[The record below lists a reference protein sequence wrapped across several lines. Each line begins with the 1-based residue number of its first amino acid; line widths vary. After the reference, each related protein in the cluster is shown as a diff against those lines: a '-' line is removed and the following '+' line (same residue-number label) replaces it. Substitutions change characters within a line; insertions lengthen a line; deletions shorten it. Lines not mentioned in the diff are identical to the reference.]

1 MAVIDKILKFTSGKF
16 FFVPFISLLTYDIH
30 IRFSRPTLKLTSYIT
45 GGAFIK
51 KVDLIDRY
59 PDVWKYLKYAYL
71 AVSIIGIAI
80 IADFVYRNLF
90 KKIFSHGSSS
100 EPDETRPPPYP
111 FDEDKLQMII
121 GLKHN
126 RLTVDKVTNP
136 TWIIVD
142 EKGMYQNF
150 LITGTIGTGK
160 TASAMYPFTKQ
171 AMFYKAYDPNLKP
184 GMLILDVKGNFYK
197 QVVKFAEEAG
207 RLEDI
212 IIIEL
217 GGEYKYNPVHKPNM
231 RPLVLANRSKI
242 VLSLFSPRGT
252 GDSYWLD
259 KAELL
264 ITECIKLCRLYN
276 NGYVTFSEINKLVNN
291 KNYLDAMM
299 SKLIEYKENSLLS
312 DDEEEEFET
321 TIDYFDN
328 EYMNLSENTL
338 SIIQS
343 VVTQMTQFF
352 YTDSEVRSTFSPP
365 RNELN
370 FEGFKDVVDKG
381 KIVILKMNIAQY
393 RNLAKTIAAYMKLDI
408 QSEVMQR
415 LIRDG
420 ANTERPI
427 YVFADEYQEFVTATD
442 AEFYAQSREAKC
454 ITIVA
459 TQSYTSLINTLKDR
473 DTVRTVSQNLI
484 NKVWLRT
491 DDLFTVEEA
500 QKQTGKEEKEKVHK
514 SISESSGD
522 VKKSRILG
530 ALVSDK
536 ASISETINISSSR
549 EYVFD
554 EKLFTQKLDV
564 FTGICFLSD
573 GAKIIEPT
581 VVYLQPYFS
590 DTIKNGIQRKK
601 KRLVPNNIEAVP
613 SCEGQE
619 CQVECE
625 GIGEPEEDE
634 VQASVVRLK
643 NIEQEMRQER
653 IIRLKERGLQHGEN
667 KKGKDTDLTKTD
679 DFE

>member
-1 MAVIDKILKFTSGKF
+1 MTKKTKKMYETLESAVEL
-16 FFVPFISLLTYDIH
+16 
-30 IRFSRPTLKLTSYIT
+30 IR
-45 GGAFIK
+45 
-51 KVDLIDRY
+51 
-59 PDVWKYLKYAYL
+59 
-71 AVSIIGIAI
+71 
-80 IADFVYRNLF
+80 
-90 KKIFSHGSSS
+90 SSP
-100 EPDETRPPPYP
+100 E
-111 FDEDKLQMII
+111 
-121 GLKHN
+121 G
-126 RLTVDKVTNP
+126 
-136 TWIIVD
+136 W
-142 EKGMYQNF
+142 
-150 LITGTIGTGK
+150 
-160 TASAMYPFTKQ
+160 
-171 AMFYKAYDPNLKP
+171 
-184 GMLILDVKGNFYK
+184 
-197 QVVKFAEEAG
+197 
-207 RLEDI
+207 
-212 IIIEL
+212 
-217 GGEYKYNPVHKPNM
+217 
-231 RPLVLANRSKI
+231 
-242 VLSLFSPRGT
+242 
-252 GDSYWLD
+252 
-259 KAELL
+259 
-264 ITECIKLCRLYN
+264 
-276 NGYVTFSEINKLVNN
+276 
-291 KNYLDAMM
+291 KNYLSFAAG
-299 SKLIEYKENSLLS
+299 IYKYGFSDSLLIYAQRPDATACASLELWNKLGRRIRAGAKGIPIIDDSSENIRIKYLYDIKDTQGSESTLPKLWSLSTRQQRQIYEYLSSSHKIKAAIPIDSNDFPMYFKNLVSEYAYQEMKKDSPTLDEESQQNYVITLVESVAFTVCIRSGISNAEFPFDSFKAISS

-415 LIRDG
+415 LVREG
-420 ANTERPI
+420 ANTERPV

-581 VVYLQPYFS
+581 VVYLQPYFG

-601 KRLVPNNIEAVP
+601 KQLTPNKIEAVP

-667 KKGKDTDLTKTD
+667 KKGKDTDLTKTN

>member
-1 MAVIDKILKFTSGKF
+1 MSLTDKILKFTSSRY
-16 FFVPFISLLTYDIH
+16 FFVPVVSVLTYNIH
-30 IRFSRPTLKLTSYIT
+30 IKLSKPALALSSYIT
-45 GGAFIK
+45 GGAFMK
-51 KVDLIDRY
+51 KVDLISRY
-59 PDVWKYLKYAYL
+59 PVIWKYLKYSYL
-71 AVSIIGIAI
+71 VASIIGIAI
-80 IADFVYRNLF
+80 ITDLIYRNLF
-90 KKIFSHGSSS
+90 RKIFKSNSSS
-100 EPDETRPPPYP
+100 GLDETRPPPYP

-121 GLKHN
+121 GLKYD
-126 RLTVDKVTNP
+126 RLTLDKVFRP
-136 TWIIVD
+136 SWVIVE

-171 AMFYKAYDPNLKP
+171 AMFYKAYDPDLKP
-184 GMLILDVKGNFYK
+184 GMLVLDVKGNFYK
-197 QVVKFAEEAG
+197 QVVSFAEEAG
-207 RLEDI
+207 RLDDI

-217 GGEYKYNPVHKPNM
+217 GGKYKYNPVHKPNM

-291 KNYLDAMM
+291 KTYLNALLAQ
-299 SKLIEYKENSLLS
+299 LIDDKENCLMT
-312 DDEEEEFET
+312 DEDEQEFET
-321 TIDYFDN
+321 TLDYFDN
-328 EYMNLSENTL
+328 EYINLSENTL

-352 YTDSEVRSTFSPP
+352 YTDPEVRNTFSPA

-381 KIVILKMNIAQY
+381 KIIILKMNIAQY
-393 RNLAKTIAAYMKLDI
+393 RNLAKTIAAYMKLDL

-415 LIRDG
+415 LVREE
-420 ANTERPI
+420 ANMERP
-427 YVFADEYQEFVTATD
+427 VFMFADEYQDFVTTTD

-454 ITIVA
+454 ITVVA

-484 NKVWLRT
+484 NKIWLRT

-536 ASISETINISSSR
+536 ASISETININTSR
-549 EYVFD
+549 EFVFD

-581 VVYLQPYFS
+581 VVHLQPYFS
-590 DTIKNGIQRKK
+590 DTIKNGIKRKHK
-601 KRLVPNNIEAVP
+601 KQSSIGNNSVQSTE
-613 SCEGQE
+613 CEE
-619 CQVECE
+619 TEVECE
-625 GIGEPEEDE
+625 EIDGVDGNE
-634 VQASVVRLK
+634 VKSSAVRLK
-643 NIEQEMRQER
+643 NMEQSIRQER
-653 IIRLKERGLQHGEN
+653 VIRLKEGGLQNGEN
-667 KKGKDTDLTKTD
+667 KKGNNPDLTNTD
-679 DFE
+679 SFI

>member
-1 MAVIDKILKFTSGKF
+1 MAITDKILKFASGRY
-16 FFVPFISLLTYDIH
+16 FFVPFVSLLIYNIH
-30 IRFSRPTLKLTSYIT
+30 IRLSIPTLELSSYIT

-51 KVDLIDRY
+51 TVDLIARY

-71 AVSIIGIAI
+71 AVSIVGIAI
-80 IADFVYRNLF
+80 AADFVYRNLF
-90 KKIFSHGSSS
+90 RKILNHNSSS
-100 EPDETRPPPYP
+100 EPAETRPPPYP
-111 FDEDKLQMII
+111 FDEDRLQMII
-121 GLKHN
+121 GLKHS
-126 RLTVDKVTNP
+126 RLTLDEVARP

-207 RLEDI
+207 RQDDV

-217 GGEYKYNPVHKPNM
+217 SGEYKYNPVHKQNM
-231 RPLVLANRSKI
+231 RPLVLANRSKT

-291 KNYLDAMM
+291 RNYLDAMM
-299 SKLIEYKENSLLS
+299 SHLIEYRENSLLS
-312 DDEEEEFET
+312 DEEEEEFET
-321 TIDYFDN
+321 TLDYFDN
-328 EYMNLSENTL
+328 EYINLSENTL

-352 YTDSEVRSTFSPP
+352 YTDPEVRNTFSPP

-415 LIRDG
+415 LVREG
-420 ANTERPI
+420 ANTERPV

-473 DTVRTVSQNLI
+473 DTVRTVIQNLI

-536 ASISETINISSSR
+536 ASISETININTSR

-581 VVYLQPYFS
+581 VVHLQPYFS
-590 DTIKNGIQRKK
+590 DTIKNSILW
-601 KRLVPNNIEAVP
+601 KRRQKALNSIEAVP
-613 SCEGQE
+613 INDSCESE
-619 CQVECE
+619 VECE
-625 GIGEPEEDE
+625 AIGETEADE
-634 VQASVVRLK
+634 VLASVVRIK
-643 NIEQEMRQER
+643 NIEQEIRQER

-667 KKGKDTDLTKTD
+667 KKEKDTDLTKTD
-679 DFE
+679 EFV